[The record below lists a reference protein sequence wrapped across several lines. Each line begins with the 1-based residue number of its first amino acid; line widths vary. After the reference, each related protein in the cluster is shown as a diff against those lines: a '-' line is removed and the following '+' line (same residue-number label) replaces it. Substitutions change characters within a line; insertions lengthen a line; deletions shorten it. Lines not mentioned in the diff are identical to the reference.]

1 MAREVDLRNEAA
13 SAESVAPERRAEL
26 HAAAEAASAGLP
38 GAHDVQIVSFDAS
51 TGNPAVVVSRDA
63 PAADG
68 DFVRRALAHVQNVG
82 PALGL
87 APQQAPE
94 YLADPGYQTTSA
106 DGVAV
111 HLRQQYKGIG
121 VYDASETVRFDPD
134 GHLLEVAGRS
144 YTIADDLV
152 VDPSVPASE
161 ALEVAA
167 AHLASGDDEVDP
179 DPFGQ
184 SVAEP
189 VPDLQSM
196 TLRLITSPLDR
207 PDRATVYEATGFARP
222 VTVSLMWFPLDGGLR
237 LSWHLR
243 VQVPGAPEYR
253 FLIDAADGRVLLCRR
268 LTHGLGGHAKVVLR
282 SGEGRKDVDF
292 PLPLE
297 MYGVPVPP
305 GLPAGFPDPWLL
317 DETTAGASVRA
328 IDFSTGR
335 TVQGAPSAG
344 GVVFAAPAGE
354 DAPEQLVLN
363 VFSYCAS
370 MHDALYLLGFRE
382 PDGNFQRS
390 SLGRGGRA
398 GDAVL
403 AQVHPGVVWGTAN
416 MATPAD
422 GSAPTMNM
430 GLVNTTQRHTALDA
444 DVVYH
449 EYTHG
454 LSNRLV
460 GGPLDDT
467 SLDADQS
474 GGMGEGWSDFVA
486 CSLLGKN
493 VVGDWVVDRATGIRR
508 HPYTEDYPG
517 TYAELGSPQ
526 YTRVHDIGELWCA
539 VLMSLGR
546 RLGRTETLQVVVDA
560 LKLTAANPSLL
571 AARDAIL
578 LAARQFSVARG
589 DDDGLTA
596 SFVQSA
602 WEVFARYGM
611 GPGARTN
618 GPQLSGIVADF
629 EPPPAPSTSVVRAEA
644 APGLTIP
651 DADSEGVVSTVSL
664 PAAGAVRSLVVDVV
678 ITHPFRGDL
687 VVSLVAPDG
696 RTALLHNRTG
706 GGADNLRRSFD
717 SESVDSL
724 AALVGTP
731 TGGNWSLR
739 VADHAPADIGRLES
753 WALAAGVGLQ
763 RPSVQQRS
771 LLGTPI
777 PAEGPAL
784 ENKITVSE
792 AGTVA
797 ALTLA
802 VDIAHAQVGDLG
814 VALRGPTGKR
824 VTVHRRGGVEVDH
837 LITTYR
843 SDAGDPL
850 AAFVGLDAQG
860 DWTLTVLD
868 KAGRDI
874 GKLNSWTLTVQL

>member
-1 MAREVDLRNEAA
+1 MAREIDLRTETSAA
-13 SAESVAPERRAEL
+13 VAPERRAEL
-26 HAAAEAASAGLP
+26 HAAAEAASADLP
-38 GAHDVQIVSFDAS
+38 GEQDIQIVSFDAT

-87 APQQAPE
+87 APEQAPE
-94 YLADPGYQTTSA
+94 YLADPTHQTTSS

-121 VYDASETVRFDPD
+121 VYDASETVRFDPS
-134 GHLLEVAGRS
+134 GQLLEVAGRS
-144 YTIADDLV
+144 YTITDDLV
-152 VDPSVPASE
+152 VEPSIPASE

-167 AHLASGDDEVDP
+167 AHLAAGGDDEEP

-184 SVAEP
+184 TVAEP
-189 VPDLQSM
+189 VPDVESM
-196 TLRLITSPLDR
+196 AARLVTAPVDR
-207 PDRATVYEATGFARP
+207 PDRATVFEGSPFVRP
-222 VTVSLMWFPLDGGLR
+222 VTVSLLWFPLDGGLR

-253 FLIDAADGRVLLCRR
+253 FVIDASDARILLCRR
-268 LTHGLGGHAKVVLR
+268 LTHGLGGHAQVVLR
-282 SGEGRKDVDF
+282 SGEGRQDVDF
-292 PLPLE
+292 PLPLDT
-297 MYGVPVPP
+297 YGLPEPA

-317 DETTAGASVRA
+317 DATTAGASVRA

-335 TVQGAPSAG
+335 TVQGAQGAD
-344 GVVFAAPAGE
+344 GVVFAAPAAE
-354 DAPEQLVLN
+354 DAPDQLVLN
-363 VFSYCAS
+363 MFSYCAS

-422 GSAPTMNM
+422 GSPPTMNM
-430 GLVNTTQRHTALDA
+430 GLVDSTGRHTALDA

-467 SLDADQS
+467 SLDAVQS
-474 GGMGEGWSDFVA
+474 SGMGEGWSDFVA

-493 VVGDWVVDRATGIRR
+493 VVGDWVVDRVTGIRR
-508 HPYTEDYPG
+508 HPYTETYPG
-517 TYAELGSPQ
+517 TYAELGTAQ
-526 YTRVHDIGELWCA
+526 YSQVHDIGELWCA
-539 VLMSLGR
+539 VLMSLAR
-546 RLGRTETLQVVVDA
+546 RLGRTETLQIVVDS

-578 LAARQFSVARG
+578 LAARQFSTAHG
-589 DDDGLTA
+589 DDA
-596 SFVQSA
+596 AAFVQSA

-618 GPQLSGIVADF
+618 GAQLSGIVPDF
-629 EPPPAPSTSVVRAEA
+629 EPPAAPSTSVVRAEA
-644 APGLTIP
+644 TPALAIP
-651 DADSEGVVSTVSL
+651 DADAEGVISTVSL
-664 PAAGAVRSLVVDVV
+664 PDAGAVQSLTVDVA

-687 VVSLVAPDG
+687 LVSLVAPDG
-696 RTALLHNRTG
+696 RTAVLHNRTG
-706 GGADNLRRSFD
+706 GGADDLQRSYESG
-717 SESVDSL
+717 SEESL

-731 TGGNWSLR
+731 TGGTWSLR
-739 VADHAPADIGRLES
+739 VADRAPADLGRLDT
-753 WALAAGVGLQ
+753 WALTARVRSEPPALQ
-763 RPSVQQRS
+763 
-771 LLGTPI
+771 LGAMLGAMI
-777 PAEGPAL
+777 PADGL
-784 ENKITVSE
+784 VFENKVTVNE

-797 ALTLA
+797 GLTLA
-802 VDIAHAQVGDLG
+802 VDISHAHVGDVG

-824 VTVHRRGGVEVDH
+824 ATVHRRGGAEVDH

-843 SDAGDPL
+843 SDDGNPL
-850 AAFVGLDAQG
+850 AGFVGLQAQG
-860 DWTLTVLD
+860 EWTLSVVD
-868 KAGRDI
+868 KDGRDA
-874 GKLNSWTLTVQL
+874 GKVNSWSLTVQL

>member
-1 MAREVDLRNEAA
+1 MAREFDLRTEA
-13 SAESVAPERRAEL
+13 SSGTTVAAERRAEL
-26 HAAAEAASAGLP
+26 HAAAEAASARP
-38 GAHDVQIVSFDAS
+38 GGHDVQIVSFDAS

-87 APQQAPE
+87 APEQAPE

-111 HLRQQYKGIG
+111 HLRQQYKGIAI
-121 VYDASETVRFDPD
+121 YDASETVRFDPS
-134 GHLLEVAGRS
+134 GQLLEVAGRS

-152 VDPSVPASE
+152 VEPSIPASE

-167 AHLASGDDEVDP
+167 AHLAAGDDEVEP

-189 VPDLQSM
+189 VPDVQSM
-196 TLRLITSPLDR
+196 TARLITSPLER
-207 PDRATVYEATGFARP
+207 PDRATVFEATGFARP
-222 VTVSLMWFPLDGGLR
+222 VTVALMWFPLDGGLR

-253 FLIDAADGRVLLCRR
+253 FLIDAADARILLCRR
-268 LTHGLGGHAKVVLR
+268 LTHGLGGHAQVVLR

-292 PLPLE
+292 PLPLAT
-297 MYGVPVPP
+297 YGVPVPP

-335 TVQGAPSAG
+335 TVKGAPSAG
-344 GVVFAAPAGE
+344 GVVFAAPAQE
-354 DAPEQLVLN
+354 NAPEQLVLN
-363 VFSYCAS
+363 VFSYCAA

-382 PDGNFQRS
+382 PDGNFQLS
-390 SLGRGGRA
+390 ALGRGGRA

-430 GLVNTTQRHTALDA
+430 GLVNSTQRHTALDA

-467 SLDADQS
+467 SLDAAQS
-474 GGMGEGWSDFVA
+474 SGMGEGWSDFVA
-486 CSLLGKN
+486 CSLLGKK

-508 HPYTEDYPG
+508 HAYTEDYPG

-526 YTRVHDIGELWCA
+526 YTKVHDIGELWCA
-539 VLMSLGR
+539 GLMSLGR
-546 RLGRTETLQVVVDA
+546 RLGRTETLQIVVDS

-589 DDDGLTA
+589 DDDGATA

-611 GPGARTN
+611 GPGARTD

-629 EPPPAPSTSVVRAEA
+629 EPPPAPSTSILRAEA

-651 DADSEGVVSTVSL
+651 DADAEGVVSTVSL
-664 PAAGAVRSLVVDVV
+664 PAAGVVQSLAVDVV

-696 RTALLHNRTG
+696 RTAVLHNRTG
-706 GGADNLRRSFD
+706 GGADNLQRSYD
-717 SESVDSL
+717 SDSVALL
-724 AALVGTP
+724 AALVGTQ
-731 TGGNWSLR
+731 TGGSWSLQ
-739 VADHAPADIGRLES
+739 VADRAPADVGRLDS
-753 WALAAGVGLQ
+753 WALAVGIAPVG
-763 RPSVQQRS
+763 PSVQLQS
-771 LLGTPI
+771 LLGAPI

-784 ENKITVSE
+784 ENKVTVSE

-797 ALTLA
+797 GVALA

-824 VTVHRRGGVEVDH
+824 VTVHRRGGAEVDH

-843 SDAGDPL
+843 SDAGEPL

-860 DWTLTVLD
+860 DWTLTVVD
-868 KAGRDI
+868 KAGRDV